1 MPAPPPRIRAHAV
14 SPYTSTA
21 RFTQLPAS
29 PPCPM
34 PRVSVHH
41 VSPHASIAR
50 SRPGIPCAPPEAT
63 PSRSLSRSP
72 EPWLQVPCV
81 RPPHRRRCN
90 CGGLS
95 GVWLHV
101 PCAVD
106 VRCSGA
112 RDAPTSSP
120 RSSGF
125 QPESAKR
132 GADAGMVLRVLLSC
146 CAGRQ
151 RCRPCGR
158 RQALDARSPRAGSPG
173 YAMEVRW
180 PAIRAY
186 DACSAGRLRGGSEV
200 CADALARA
208 AGATALRGPGR
219 KAWSCRCGSR
229 RRC

>member
-173 YAMEVRW
+173 YAM
-180 PAIRAY
+180 
-186 DACSAGRLRGGSEV
+186 DADHPCF
-200 CADALARA
+200 A
-208 AGATALRGPGR
+208 AGTRLSPRSGVR
-219 KAWSCRCGSR
+219 MR
-229 RRC
+229 RWCCAYLSLIHI